1 MLDKEIHYKNSI
13 CWFFPLNRH
22 RFFTVFN
29 QKQYVAVQNFLFL
42 TQEFVKLYLH
52 SIGCFS
58 GNTFVLCCPTLLS
71 KGPEPSPISF

>member
-1 MLDKEIHYKNSI
+1 MLDKEKK
-13 CWFFPLNRH
+13 
-22 RFFTVFN
+22 FTITIAFAGFSLKQATIFN

-71 KGPEPSPISF
+71 KSPEPPPISF